1 MQLFWRDRGIR
12 GQLKERN
19 RGEEEEREKGSKEH
33 RERKKSRREGVGG
46 QKGRGKRETH
56 EYGQKNVR
64 VM

>member
-12 GQLKERN
+12 RQLKERN
-19 RGEEEEREKGSKEH
+19 RGEEEEREKGSKEY
-33 RERKKSRREGVGG
+33 RERKKEERGWGDKKGEERE
-46 QKGRGKRETH
+46 KTH